1 MIRLVPLAFADPQGG
16 LNLEDTQG
24 VNYNRFTLQW
34 DTGSPWNPLNVDSE
48 IFSTLAGMFW
58 VWYRDMV
65 AVQIWV
71 LDWVLGMDW
80 LGYILAPLAGL
91 SIIVQGMI
99 AQIGLLNVMLII
111 LAFVVGFWLLKGR
124 YAGGFMEL
132 LIGCV
137 IAALATGFLANPM
150 ATIGGEQG
158 VIMQSRNAGMD
169 IATGFA
175 TEGASFERD
184 STVIRDGL
192 KGQLVDTLLRAPHQ
206 IINYGS
212 VIDGTGCEDTYTEN
226 VGREDAV
233 DEIGGCDSAYGEAA
247 STVDAGTVVSTL
259 SLLTTGFVFLLLSV
273 VIVGGTIFAV
283 LLLGWSAIKLLWQLP
298 VGVISS
304 GTRAQLFRTFASV
317 GFGCILVAMATMFL
331 VAWMK
336 MLLGFYDA
344 TSGLPFLVRLY
355 LFNTLVVAGAVFYV
369 LMGASVRQG
378 LRALADKLAAA
389 GVPSQI
395 GEPAAMPW
403 DGTAKWRDRYNKAKS
418 WAGVGLGPAPVQP
431 NGNAVEVDGGAAQID
446 SSGASMDDA
455 SESAARATDSSPRTD
470 DDPTPSPAGEVI
482 DENGNAVRTQPI
494 AQNSD
499 PQNGA
504 VLGKVDGNFVNN
516 GIRAPYQPAPGWDT
530 DGQNV
535 WRVGPDGK
543 PVTTGVGAKV
553 GENPWAA
560 ATLNSV
566 PDSAGAAATA
576 AGTAATAAPKA
587 SEKLAGRLAGAG
599 VQVAGTAAAGAATGG
614 AGAVAGA
621 SRMVAGALRAK
632 QALDAGRSAVGAVRA
647 RTARNHEARRR
658 ISEAQRSAPQP
669 SAIAQGPDALRAL
682 KNRQRRGY

>member
-1 MIRLVPLAFADPQGG
+1 MIGLALPAAADPQGG
-16 LNLEDTQG
+16 LNLEDTEG
-24 VNYNRFTLQW
+24 VAVDRFTLQW

-99 AQIGLLNVMLII
+99 AQIGLLNLMLII

-124 YAGGFMEL
+124 FAGGFMEL
-132 LIGCV
+132 LDGCL
-137 IAALATGFLANPM
+137 IAALATTFLANPM

-192 KGQLVDTLLRAPHQ
+192 KGQLVDTLVRAPHQ

-212 VIDGTGCEDTYTEN
+212 VIDGTGCADTYTEN
-226 VGREDAV
+226 VGRENAV
-233 DEIGGCDSAYGEAA
+233 DAIGSCDAAYKEAA

-298 VGVISS
+298 VGVVSS

-355 LFNTLVVAGAVFYV
+355 LFNTLVIAGAVFYV

-389 GVPSQI
+389 GVPSQV

-403 DGTAKWRDRYNKAKS
+403 DGTAKWRDRYNQAKE

-431 NGNAVEVDGGAAQID
+431 HGNAVEIDRDDLPAAGPSAMDGSPAGGQVSSAPGGSAAGGGDGVRTVPIPVDGSGYAGGPDGGPPNGNDGGSAWTAAARTVQDGSPGGGRPGTEPLPDGANAAEKASNEPSPHLPPTAGERLGDRLNSARRTGTSVALQAGAMIA
-446 SSGASMDDA
+446 SGGTSAAAVGASRALTVARRAGQAKQMLGA
-455 SESAARATDSSPRTD
+455 IRGLGRQGERSQSAARLAQSLNAARQGGATPG
-470 DDPTPSPAGEVI
+470 AG
-482 DENGNAVRTQPI
+482 P
-494 AQNSD
+494 
-499 PQNGA
+499 
-504 VLGKVDGNFVNN
+504 
-516 GIRAPYQPAPGWDT
+516 QPAAIVHNPGRRQMR
-530 DGQNV
+530 G
-535 WRVGPDGK
+535 
-543 PVTTGVGAKV
+543 
-553 GENPWAA
+553 
-560 ATLNSV
+560 L
-566 PDSAGAAATA
+566 
-576 AGTAATAAPKA
+576 
-587 SEKLAGRLAGAG
+587 GR
-599 VQVAGTAAAGAATGG
+599 
-614 AGAVAGA
+614 
-621 SRMVAGALRAK
+621 
-632 QALDAGRSAVGAVRA
+632 
-647 RTARNHEARRR
+647 
-658 ISEAQRSAPQP
+658 
-669 SAIAQGPDALRAL
+669 
-682 KNRQRRGY
+682 

>member
-1 MIRLVPLAFADPQGG
+1 MIRLAPLPAADPGGG

-24 VNYNRFTLQW
+24 VAVDRFTLQW

-132 LIGCV
+132 LIGCL

-175 TEGASFERD
+175 TEGASFQRD

-206 IINYGS
+206 IINYGT
-212 VIDGTGCEDTYTEN
+212 VIDGSGCEDTYTEN
-226 VGREDAV
+226 VGRDDAV
-233 DEIGGCDSAYGEAA
+233 DAIGSCDEAYKEAA

-298 VGVISS
+298 VGVVSS

-355 LFNTLVVAGAVFYV
+355 LFNTLVIAGAVFYV

-389 GVPSQI
+389 GVPSQV

-403 DGTAKWRDRYNKAKS
+403 DGTAKWRGRYNKAKE
-418 WAGVGLGPAPVQP
+418 WAGVGLGPAPVKP
-431 NGNAVEVDGGAAQID
+431 NGGGVEIDRDDVPAAGPSAMDGNPGGGSVGSTTGGVSGGGSGSAGDENRTMPIPVDGSGTPTGPDGA
-446 SSGASMDDA
+446 GGNDDRGNA
-455 SESAARATDSSPRTD
+455 WTSAARTVQDGSPDGGRAGTDPRPD
-470 DDPTPSPAGEVI
+470 GSNAGEKPSNEPSPHLPPTAGERLS
-482 DENGNAVRTQPI
+482 DRLGSARRTGTSVALQ
-494 AQNSD
+494 AGSMVAS
-499 PQNGA
+499 GGTSSA
-504 VLGKVDGNFVNN
+504 
-516 GIRAPYQPAPGWDT
+516 A
-530 DGQNV
+530 
-535 WRVGPDGK
+535 
-543 PVTTGVGAKV
+543 VGASK
-553 GENPWAA
+553 A
-560 ATLNSV
+560 LSV
-566 PDSAGAAATA
+566 VR
-576 AGTAATAAPKA
+576 KA
-587 SEKLAGRLAGAG
+587 R
-599 VQVAGTAAAGAATGG
+599 Q
-614 AGAVAGA
+614 
-621 SRMVAGALRAK
+621 AK
-632 QALDAGRSAVGAVRA
+632 QALGAARGLGRQGERSQSAARLAQSLNAARQGGAPQVGG
-647 RTARNHEARRR
+647 
-658 ISEAQRSAPQP
+658 PQP
-669 SAIAQGPDALRAL
+669 SAIVHNPGR
-682 KNRQRRGY
+682 RQMRGLGR

>member
-1 MIRLVPLAFADPQGG
+1 MIRLGPLLTAADPQGG
-16 LNLEDTQG
+16 LNLQDTQG
-24 VNYNRFTLQW
+24 VDYNRFTLQW

-99 AQIGLLNVMLII
+99 AQIGLLNLMLII

-124 YAGGFMEL
+124 FAGGFMEL
-132 LIGCV
+132 LIGCL
-137 IAALATGFLANPM
+137 IAALATTFLANPM

-184 STVIRDGL
+184 STAIRDGL
-192 KGQLVDTLLRAPHQ
+192 KGQLVDTLLRSPHQ

-226 VGREDAV
+226 VGRENAV
-233 DEIGGCDSAYGEAA
+233 DAIGGCDEAYQEAA

-317 GFGCILVAMATMFL
+317 AFGAVLVAMATMFL

-355 LFNTLVVAGAVFYV
+355 LFNTLVIAGAVFYV

-389 GVPSQI
+389 GVPSQV

-403 DGTAKWRDRYNKAKS
+403 DGTAKWRDRYNKARE

-431 NGNAVEVDGGAAQID
+431 HGNAVDVDRDDLPAAGPSTMDGTPGGGSVGSTTGGTGGDGNRTMPIPVD
-446 SSGASMDDA
+446 SSGGPAGSDGTPGGGGNA
-455 SESAARATDSSPRTD
+455 WTAAARTVQDGSPDVGRAGTEPLAD
-470 DDPTPSPAGEVI
+470 GTNAGEKTSNEPSPHLPPTAGERLS
-482 DENGNAVRTQPI
+482 DRLGSARRAGTSI
-494 AQNSD
+494 ALQ
-499 PQNGA
+499 
-504 VLGKVDGNFVNN
+504 
-516 GIRAPYQPAPGWDT
+516 
-530 DGQNV
+530 
-535 WRVGPDGK
+535 
-543 PVTTGVGAKV
+543 
-553 GENPWAA
+553 
-560 ATLNSV
+560 
-566 PDSAGAAATA
+566 AGAMVASS
-576 AGTAATAAPKA
+576 GTSA
-587 SEKLAGRLAGAG
+587 
-599 VQVAGTAAAGAATGG
+599 AAAGASKAL
-614 AGAVAGA
+614 GAV
-621 SRMVAGALRAK
+621 RKAK
-632 QALDAGRSAVGAVRA
+632 QAQQMLGAVRGLGRRGERSQSAA
-647 RTARNHEARRR
+647 RLAESLNAARR
-658 ISEAQRSAPQP
+658 SGAPQAGAPQP
-669 SAIAQGPDALRAL
+669 SAIVHNPGR
-682 KNRQRRGY
+682 RQMRGLGR

>member
-1 MIRLVPLAFADPQGG
+1 MIGLAPLPMADPQGG

-24 VNYNRFTLQW
+24 VAVDRFTLQW

-65 AVQIWV
+65 AVQVWV

-80 LGYILAPLAGL
+80 LGYLLAPLAGL

-99 AQIGLLNVMLII
+99 AQIGLLNLMLII

-132 LIGCV
+132 LIGCL
-137 IAALATGFLANPM
+137 IAALATTFLANPM
-150 ATIGGEQG
+150 ATIGGDQG
-158 VIMQSRNAGMD
+158 VIIQSRDAGMD

-175 TEGASFERD
+175 TEGASFEQD

-192 KGQLVDTLLRAPHQ
+192 KGQLVDTLLRVPHQ

-233 DEIGGCDSAYGEAA
+233 DAIGGCDDAYQEAA

-283 LLLGWSAIKLLWQLP
+283 VLLGWSAIKLLWQLP

-317 GFGCILVAMATMFL
+317 LFGCILVAMATMFL

-336 MLLGFYDA
+336 ILLGFYDA

-355 LFNTLVVAGAVFYV
+355 LFNTLVIAGAVFYV
-369 LMGASVRQG
+369 LMGASVRAA
-378 LRALADKLAAA
+378 LRGLADKLAAA
-389 GVPSQI
+389 GVPSQV

-403 DGTAKWRDRYNKAKS
+403 DGTAKWRDRYNKARE

-431 NGNAVEVDGGAAQID
+431 HGNAVDVDRDDVPAAGPSTMDGTPGGGSVGSTTGGVAGDDNRTVPIPVDG
-446 SSGASMDDA
+446 SGAPAGSNGVPTDGSGGGNA
-455 SESAARATDSSPRTD
+455 WTTAARAVQDGSPDGRPGA
-470 DDPTPSPAGEVI
+470 DPPADGSNAGEKASNEPGPHLPPTAGERLS
-482 DENGNAVRTQPI
+482 DRLGSARRAGTSI
-494 AQNSD
+494 ALQ
-499 PQNGA
+499 
-504 VLGKVDGNFVNN
+504 
-516 GIRAPYQPAPGWDT
+516 
-530 DGQNV
+530 
-535 WRVGPDGK
+535 
-543 PVTTGVGAKV
+543 
-553 GENPWAA
+553 
-560 ATLNSV
+560 
-566 PDSAGAAATA
+566 AGAMVTSG
-576 AGTAATAAPKA
+576 GTSA
-587 SEKLAGRLAGAG
+587 
-599 VQVAGTAAAGAATGG
+599 AAAGA
-614 AGAVAGA
+614 
-621 SRMVAGALRAK
+621 SKALSVVRKTKQAK
-632 QALDAGRSAVGAVRA
+632 QILGAARGLGRRGERSQSAARLAESLNAARQGAPQAG
-647 RTARNHEARRR
+647 
-658 ISEAQRSAPQP
+658 APQP
-669 SAIAQGPDALRAL
+669 SAIVHNPGR
-682 KNRQRRGY
+682 RQMRGLGR

>member
-1 MIRLVPLAFADPQGG
+1 MIRRAPLPAADPGGG

-24 VNYNRFTLQW
+24 VAVDRFTLQW

-99 AQIGLLNVMLII
+99 AQIGLLNLMLII

-132 LIGCV
+132 LIGCL

-175 TEGASFERD
+175 TEGASFQRD
-184 STVIRDGL
+184 STVIREGL

-206 IINYGS
+206 IINYGT
-212 VIDGTGCEDTYTEN
+212 VIDGTGCEDTYTDN
-226 VGREDAV
+226 VGRDNAV
-233 DEIGGCDSAYGEAA
+233 EAIGGCDEAYQEAA

-355 LFNTLVVAGAVFYV
+355 LFNTLVIAGAVFYV
-369 LMGASVRQG
+369 LMGASVRAG

-389 GVPSQI
+389 GVPSQV

-403 DGTAKWRDRYNKAKS
+403 DGTAKWRDRYNKARE
-418 WAGVGLGPAPVQP
+418 WAGVGLGPAPVKP
-431 NGNAVEVDGGAAQID
+431 NGQTLDAGDVPAAGPSAMDGNPGGGTVGSTTGGVSGGVSGGAGDENRTMPIPVDG
-446 SSGASMDDA
+446 SG
-455 SESAARATDSSPRTD
+455 
-470 DDPTPSPAGEVI
+470 TPI
-482 DENGNAVRTQPI
+482 
-494 AQNSD
+494 
-499 PQNGA
+499 
-504 VLGKVDGNFVNN
+504 
-516 GIRAPYQPAPGWDT
+516 
-530 DGQNV
+530 
-535 WRVGPDGK
+535 GPDGGDGTDGRGNAWTTAARTVQDGSPDDGRPGTK
-543 PVTTGVGAKV
+543 PLPDGSNTGEKPSNEPSPHLPPSAGERLSDRLGSARRTGTSVALQAGSMVASGGTSSAAVGASK
-553 GENPWAA
+553 A
-560 ATLNSV
+560 LSV
-566 PDSAGAAATA
+566 VR
-576 AGTAATAAPKA
+576 KA
-587 SEKLAGRLAGAG
+587 R
-599 VQVAGTAAAGAATGG
+599 Q
-614 AGAVAGA
+614 
-621 SRMVAGALRAK
+621 AK
-632 QALDAGRSAVGAVRA
+632 QALGAARGLGRQGERSQSAA
-647 RTARNHEARRR
+647 RLAQSLNAAR
-658 ISEAQRSAPQP
+658 QGGAPQVGGP
-669 SAIAQGPDALRAL
+669 QPAAIVHNPGR
-682 KNRQRRGY
+682 RQMRGLGR

>member
-1 MIRLVPLAFADPQGG
+1 MTRLAPLAAAADPGGG

-24 VNYNRFTLQW
+24 VNIDRFMLQW

-91 SIIVQGMI
+91 SIIIQGMI
-99 AQIGLLNVMLII
+99 AQIGLLNLMLII

-132 LIGCV
+132 LIGCL

-184 STVIRDGL
+184 STVIREGL

-206 IINYGS
+206 IINYGT

-226 VGREDAV
+226 VGRENAV
-233 DEIGGCDSAYGEAA
+233 EAIGGCDEAYQEAA

-317 GFGCILVAMATMFL
+317 AFGAVLVAMATMFL
-331 VAWMK
+331 VAWMR

-355 LFNTLVVAGAVFYV
+355 LFNTLVIAGAVFYV
-369 LMGASVRQG
+369 LMGASVRQA
-378 LRALADKLAAA
+378 LRGLADKLAAA
-389 GVPSQI
+389 GVPSQV

-403 DGTAKWRDRYNKAKS
+403 DGTAKWRDRYNKARE
-418 WAGVGLGPAPVQP
+418 WAGVGIGPAPVKP
-431 NGNAVEVDGGAAQID
+431 NGDGVKIDGNDIQAAGPAAMDGTPGGGPVGSSAGGSGGMPNGAPGDDNRTVPIPVGAA
-446 SSGASMDDA
+446 G
-455 SESAARATDSSPRTD
+455 
-470 DDPTPSPAGEVI
+470 
-482 DENGNAVRTQPI
+482 QP
-494 AQNSD
+494 
-499 PQNGA
+499 
-504 VLGKVDGNFVNN
+504 
-516 GIRAPYQPAPGWDT
+516 
-530 DGQNV
+530 
-535 WRVGPDGK
+535 VGPDGTPADGDGSGNAWTSAARTAQDGSPDGGRAGTEPLPEGTNAGEK
-543 PVTTGVGAKV
+543 PSNEPSPHLPPTAGERLSDRLGSARRTG
-553 GENPWAA
+553 
-560 ATLNSV
+560 TSV
-566 PDSAGAAATA
+566 ALQAGAMVASG
-576 AGTAATAAPKA
+576 GT
-587 SEKLAGRLAGAG
+587 SG
-599 VQVAGTAAAGAATGG
+599 AAGA
-614 AGAVAGA
+614 
-621 SRMVAGALRAK
+621 SKALSVVQKARQAK
-632 QALDAGRSAVGAVRA
+632 QALGAARGLGKRGERSKSAARLAQSFNAARQGGAPQAGG
-647 RTARNHEARRR
+647 
-658 ISEAQRSAPQP
+658 PQP
-669 SAIAQGPDALRAL
+669 SAIVHNPGR
-682 KNRQRRGY
+682 RQMRGLGR

>member
-1 MIRLVPLAFADPQGG
+1 MIRLAPLPFADPQGG

-24 VNYNRFTLQW
+24 VDYNRFTLQW

-99 AQIGLLNVMLII
+99 AQIGLLNLMLII

-132 LIGCV
+132 LIGCL
-137 IAALATGFLANPM
+137 IAALATTFLANPM

-184 STVIRDGL
+184 STVIREGL

-233 DEIGGCDSAYGEAA
+233 DAIGGCDEAYKEAA

-298 VGVISS
+298 VGVVSS

-355 LFNTLVVAGAVFYV
+355 LFNTLVIAGAVFYV

-389 GVPSQI
+389 GVPSQV

-403 DGTAKWRDRYNKAKS
+403 DGTAKWRDRYNKARE
-418 WAGVGLGPAPVQP
+418 WAGVGLGPAPVQRHDT
-431 NGNAVEVDGGAAQID
+431 AVELDGADGPPTDPSAMDGTPGGGSVGAAAGRPMNDDNRTVPIPVDGSGQAA
-446 SSGASMDDA
+446 
-455 SESAARATDSSPRTD
+455 
-470 DDPTPSPAGEVI
+470 
-482 DENGNAVRTQPI
+482 
-494 AQNSD
+494 
-499 PQNGA
+499 
-504 VLGKVDGNFVNN
+504 
-516 GIRAPYQPAPGWDT
+516 
-530 DGQNV
+530 
-535 WRVGPDGK
+535 GPDGG
-543 PVTTGVGAKV
+543 PTSASSGGNAWTTAARTVQDGSPDGGRAGGDPLPDGTNV
-553 GENPWAA
+553 GEKASNEPGPHLPPTAGERLGDR
-560 ATLNSV
+560 LNSARRAGT
-566 PDSAGAAATA
+566 SIALQAGAMVASG
-576 AGTAATAAPKA
+576 GTSA
-587 SEKLAGRLAGAG
+587 
-599 VQVAGTAAAGAATGG
+599 AAAGASKALTV
-614 AGAVAGA
+614 VA
-621 SRMVAGALRAK
+621 RAK
-632 QALDAGRSAVGAVRA
+632 QAKQVLGAVRGLGRRGERSQSAA
-647 RTARNHEARRR
+647 RLAQSLNAARQ
-658 ISEAQRSAPQP
+658 SGAQGAGPQP
-669 SAIAQGPDALRAL
+669 AAIVHNPGR
-682 KNRQRRGY
+682 RQMRELGR